1 MNHKDPLARFR
12 QAGSFIAGL
21 FIGLSIVIP
30 VFATMVANP
39 GDWQTFLVFGAP
51 MILALG
57 ITLEVVITAKPR
69 RRRTID
75 WKLRASPIRP
85 MELIHEQ

>member
-1 MNHKDPLARFR
+1 MKNLPARFR

-21 FIGLSIVIP
+21 FIGLSIVVP
-30 VFATMVANP
+30 VFAMMVANP
-39 GDWQTFLVFGAP
+39 SDWQTFLVFGAP
-51 MILALG
+51 IILALG

-69 RRRTID
+69 HRRTID
-75 WKLRASPIRP
+75 TKLGAFPIRS